1 MILGGNMTHQ
11 EPTGFPGVSDEIHS
25 LRWIKNTKERTWGLR
40 PTYVA
45 GSKFP
50 MYSLCWGMV
59 INTIV
64 VGYSR
69 GLYIHSKE
77 FLSKTIYLYEHVYIY
92 IEQGLLSLV
101 HITLLHWGQAS
112 QVNLA
117 EKMAWTPKFTVNTME
132 SLLSPIVDPEIFHS
146 TRVHFGLSNPWLN
159 GLGKVTF
166 VWRSRCNLV
175 GGSARFVIYEVFL
188 PKATPQKVILK
199 VLLEGST
206 CLWNPSFWG
215 WFFVAWTS
223 SLISVGVGKA
233 KESLAIALCFG
244 DAAQNRA

>member
-92 IEQGLLSLV
+92 IYWTRTFEPGTYNSFALRPSKPSKSCRKNGMDAKIYCE
-101 HITLLHWGQAS
+101 HHGIITFPDRW
-112 QVNLA
+112 
-117 EKMAWTPKFTVNTME
+117 PR
-132 SLLSPIVDPEIFHS
+132 D
-146 TRVHFGLSNPWLN
+146 
-159 GLGKVTF
+159 
-166 VWRSRCNLV
+166 
-175 GGSARFVIYEVFL
+175 L
-188 PKATPQKVILK
+188 PFDSCA
-199 VLLEGST
+199 
-206 CLWNPSFWG
+206 LWPFKPL
-215 WFFVAWTS
+215 T
-223 SLISVGVGKA
+223 
-233 KESLAIALCFG
+233 
-244 DAAQNRA
+244 